1 MVLWLPSVLVSLTLF
16 IRHSTRPFSI
26 PSAPRGTREE
36 CNDDRRAETP
46 ERMGCGMERGLR
58 DKHSIFRKLSVLQL
72 YPCGWNNLGC
82 MEVTA
87 SLITFKYL
95 TYLYLIIMLLG
106 YLLYLITLYY
116 FFIIFI
122 LLITLYYTTSVLS
135 LSLLLG
141 INTVKT
147 YISLLYLLVTRYHY
161 CSLTVSLVIIVYYCS
176 PYTFTVRL
184 YY

>member
-95 TYLYLIIMLLG
+95 TYLYLIIMYVSRIFSVLQGYYLYC
-106 YLLYLITLYY
+106 YLLTRNTLYFITL
-116 FFIIFI
+116 
-122 LLITLYYTTSVLS
+122 LYKDTFTVSFRN
-135 LSLLLG
+135 
-141 INTVKT
+141 INTVIRTYYYLTLLT
-147 YISLLYLLVTRYHY
+147 YIYYLL
-161 CSLTVSLVIIVYYCS
+161 LLFLGYY
-176 PYTFTVRL
+176 T
-184 YY
+184 